1 MDQVR
6 VNLTLD
12 KEVWQAL
19 DSLVPHR
26 KKSKVVN
33 DLLKKEIQNIKQ
45 QEERKTLALGFEEA
59 SKDKSRLAA
68 VAEWETLDQ
77 EEWG

>member
-12 KEVWQAL
+12 KEIWEAL
-19 DSLVPHR
+19 DSLAPHR
-26 KKSKVVN
+26 KKSKIIN

-45 QEERKTLALGFEEA
+45 KEEKKALALAFEEA
-59 SKDKSRLAA
+59 SRDKSRMAA
-68 VAEWETLDQ
+68 VAEWEILDR
-77 EEWG
+77 EEWT